1 MPGFR
6 WFLSSPVRF
15 FAFAVLA
22 LFPCSAVDELH
33 AAPGDILHTFTAPAD
48 QIGYTYGASFGMLGD
63 NIYVSG
69 ERPNL
74 TFVANIYDRQSYT
87 PVRTISLPPPAGAT
101 SSNYDWRDVAAHGD
115 RLLVSGIQSGAYGRV
130 SLVNGTT
137 GGLIRTYRHPALSTQ
152 DGFGLSVAFAGDDI
166 LVSDY
171 LAPDRSQTGAVYL
184 YDGDSPN
191 LLRTFINPTGV
202 PNDQF
207 GATMAAIG
215 DKILIGA
222 PHYERPDDRQSGA
235 VYLFNRNTGE
245 LLNTIYGTGT
255 SNIERFGHSISVEG
269 NRVLIG
275 GERTGP
281 QAIYDARNL
290 SLIQHIPDSSP
301 YPPDYFTA
309 GTFVDHAVAL
319 TRRDGD
325 TDRRHVVKLFDGNSG
340 DLIADLYSPGPSS
353 IEYFGPAAAAGNEVL
368 IRYRTQDSVLLYEG
382 AHAPGA
388 SLLTIP
394 TAQLLRFAPRF
405 ESPEGPVTAAIFQA
419 QAVGNGVEYQV
430 SLGDAVG
437 PQFLAEVAIG
447 VPAAD
452 VGLAHFDEFDGLSF
466 RVTNTDNSQWDVAVF
481 LRETDGTL
489 HRSEYTTLNLL
500 GTAYVTLE
508 FDALSGGATD
518 LAAIADVGLLIRGQ
532 LDAAAPHPSNGD
544 IAHLFV
550 EPVSTATAVPEPAA
564 IYLAF
569 LALFHSFAARYRTTR
584 CNVHASSNSQSP
596 SLCD

>member
-1 MPGFR
+1 
-6 WFLSSPVRF
+6 
-15 FAFAVLA
+15 
-22 LFPCSAVDELH
+22 
-33 AAPGDILHTFTAPAD
+33 
-48 QIGYTYGASFGMLGD
+48 
-63 NIYVSG
+63 
-69 ERPNL
+69 
-74 TFVANIYDRQSYT
+74 
-87 PVRTISLPPPAGAT
+87 
-101 SSNYDWRDVAAHGD
+101 
-115 RLLVSGIQSGAYGRV
+115 
-130 SLVNGTT
+130 
-137 GGLIRTYRHPALSTQ
+137 LSTQ
-152 DGFGLSVAFAGDDI
+152 DAFGLSVAFAGDDI

-184 YDGDSPN
+184 YDGDSPS

-202 PNDQF
+202 LNDEF
-207 GATMAAIG
+207 GGTLAASG
-215 DKILIGA
+215 NSILIGA
-222 PHYERPDDRQSGA
+222 PRYRGPDGRESGA
-235 VYLFNRNTGE
+235 VYLFDRESGALVDTV
-245 LLNTIYGTGT
+245 YGTGT
-255 SNIERFGHSISVEG
+255 STIERFGQSMSVDG

-275 GERTGP
+275 GGRTGP
-281 QAIYDARNL
+281 QAVYDARNL

-325 TDRRHVVKLFDGNSG
+325 ADRRHVVKLFDGNSG

-353 IEYFGPAAAAGNEVL
+353 LEYFGPAAAAGTDVL

-388 SLLTIP
+388 SLLTIS

-405 ESPEGPVTAAIFQA
+405 ENPESPVTAAIFQA
-419 QAVGNGVEYQV
+419 RAVGNGVEYDV

-452 VGLAHFDEFDGLSF
+452 VGLADFGEFDGLSF

-481 LRETDGTL
+481 MRETDGTL

-500 GTAYVTLE
+500 GTAYLTLE
-508 FDALSGGATD
+508 FDALSGGGAGLGTV
-518 LAAIADVGLLIRGQ
+518 ADVGLLIRGQ
-532 LDAAAPHPSNGD
+532 LDAAVPHPSNGD
-544 IAHLFV
+544 IAHILV

-564 IYLAF
+564 VSLVLVLPIIVC
-569 LALFHSFAARYRTTR
+569 AARYRTTR
-584 CNVHASSNSQSP
+584 GKGHPYSNSRSRLP
-596 SLCD
+596 DG

>member
-6 WFLSSPVRF
+6 RFVSSSVRL
-15 FAFAVLA
+15 FAFAALA
-22 LFPCSAVDELH
+22 LFPCSSVEELH

-48 QIGYTYGASFGMLGD
+48 QIGFTYGSSFGMLGD
-63 NIYVSG
+63 NIYISG

-74 TFVANIYDRQSYT
+74 TFVANVYDRQSYSRE
-87 PVRTISLPPPAGAT
+87 RTIALPAPAGAT
-101 SSNYDWRDVAAHGD
+101 TLNWDWRDVAAHGD
-115 RLLVSGIQSGAYGRV
+115 RLLVSGIQTGAFGRV

-137 GGLIRTYRHPALSTQ
+137 GSVIRTYRHPALSTQ
-152 DGFGLSVAFAGDDI
+152 DAFGLSVAFAGDDI

-202 PNDQF
+202 LNDEF

-215 DKILIGA
+215 DMILIGA
-222 PHYERPDDRQSGA
+222 PRYVRPDGRQSGA
-235 VYLFNRNTGE
+235 VYLFNRNGA
-245 LLNTIYGTGT
+245 LLDTIYGTGT
-255 SNIERFGHSISVEG
+255 STIERFGESMSVDG

-281 QAIYDARNL
+281 QAVYDARNL
-290 SLIQHIPDSSP
+290 SLIQRIPDSSP

-325 TDRRHVVKLFDGNSG
+325 ADRRHVVKLFDGNSG

-353 IEYFGPAAAAGNEVL
+353 LEYFGPAAAAGNDVL
-368 IRYRTQDSVLLYEG
+368 VRYRTQDSVLLYEG

-388 SLLTIP
+388 SSLTIS

-405 ESPEGPVTAAIFQA
+405 ENPGGPVTAAIFQA
-419 QAVGNGVEYQV
+419 RAVGNGVEYDV

-447 VPAAD
+447 VPATD
-452 VGLAHFDEFDGLSF
+452 VGLAHFGEFDGLSF

-481 LRETDGTL
+481 MRETDGTL
-489 HRSEYTTLNLL
+489 HRSEYTTLSLL
-500 GTAYVTLE
+500 GTAYVTLA
-508 FDALSGGATD
+508 FDALSGGAAGLGTV
-518 LAAIADVGLLIRGQ
+518 ADVGLLIRGQ
-532 LDAAAPHPSNGD
+532 LDAAAPRPSNGD
-544 IAHLFV
+544 IAHIFV

-569 LALFHSFAARYRTTR
+569 SLLVFSFAARYRTTYG
-584 CNVHASSNSQSP
+584 NVHAWSNSHSP
-596 SLCD
+596 SFSD